1 MKNKIK
7 KMFPKLYSDYLFY
20 KYKRMDQKK
29 LAYYSSIPEE
39 KYPEELIK
47 MYKEKMG
54 LDLNLENPERFSE
67 KIQWR
72 KVNDITPETSTLSDK
87 YSVREWVSET
97 IGEEYLIPLIGVW
110 DDFDSIDFDSMP
122 NSFVL
127 KTNNASGT
135 NIVVLDKSKMDKK
148 RAKRQFDYWLK
159 TPFWLLSGL
168 ELQYR
173 DIKPKIIAEQYMVI
187 SGKKDLPDYKFY
199 CFDGKVFCVYTRT
212 DFSNGQYNG
221 RVGHFDRDYHKLNVY
236 REENEPLRD
245 EELDKPENYELM
257 VTLAEKLAQGFSH
270 VRVDLYNLD
279 GTIYFGEM
287 TFTTHS
293 GYCKYV
299 PDEFDY
305 ILGEQW
311 KLPIKKQEDK

>member
-127 KTNNASGT
+127 KTTHDSHSIIICKNKNEFD
-135 NIVVLDKSKMDKK
+135 ISK
-148 RAKRQFDYWLK
+148 AK
-159 TPFWLLSGL
+159 
-168 ELQYR
+168 
-173 DIKPKIIAEQYMVI
+173 
-187 SGKKDLPDYKFY
+187 
-199 CFDGKVFCVYTRT
+199 
-212 DFSNGQYNG
+212 
-221 RVGHFDRDYHKLNVY
+221 
-236 REENEPLRD
+236 
-245 EELDKPENYELM
+245 
-257 VTLAEKLAQGFSH
+257 EKLRFSLK
-270 VRVDLYNLD
+270 RNYYLY
-279 GTIYFGEM
+279 GREWPYKM
-287 TFTTHS
+287 
-293 GYCKYV
+293 
-299 PDEFDY
+299 
-305 ILGEQW
+305 
-311 KLPIKKQEDK
+311 